1 MPTKMGCRLGKRQ
14 LKQID
19 QNIDDLNVKA
29 DISKFSKFNEFL
41 KTHCTARNYFFQDF
55 ECNDSNCKYH
65 KSLRGNHSIDAH
77 PDPIAYLENDTQRY
91 KPGSDP
97 EEKQIPSV
105 LEDVSILPSE

>member
-29 DISKFSKFNEFL
+29 DISKILKDKFNKFL
-41 KTHCTARNYFFQDF
+41 KTARTHPFFQVL

-65 KSLRGNHSIDAH
+65 KPWRGNHSIDAH
-77 PDPIAYLENDTQRY
+77 PDPIPYLENDTQRY